1 MWRALRGADVIK
13 PSMIKE
19 FPGQEL
25 LLLFLYLSFIIFC
38 VFLYESTWC
47 LLYQEET
54 EAYIVRQS
62 YIDID
67 FKNFKNLSLD
77 TLTAKQNIKFILIIA
92 GTIAILGAVAAFTV
106 IQKSVKIAWAHT
118 TLNTTLQ
125 VQSIAM
131 ILVAAVLMDAGRGVA
146 PLFDLVTL
154 VQYNQPNYI
163 PELYTSLGAIVI
175 FLAVVVFAAA
185 SFESRMMLTFYWV
198 ISILLMLFLVALSVQ
213 INISSYI
220 L

>member
-1 MWRALRGADVIK
+1 MCRALRGADVIK

-19 FPGQEL
+19 FPGQGL
-25 LLLFLYLSFIIFC
+25 LLLFLYLSFLIFC

-67 FKNFKNLSLD
+67 FKNLKNLSLD
-77 TLTAKQNIKFILIIA
+77 TLTAKQNIKLILIIA
-92 GTIAILGAVAAFTV
+92 GSIAILGAVAAFTV

-125 VQSIAM
+125 V
-131 ILVAAVLMDAGRGVA
+131 
-146 PLFDLVTL
+146 
-154 VQYNQPNYI
+154 
-163 PELYTSLGAIVI
+163 
-175 FLAVVVFAAA
+175 
-185 SFESRMMLTFYWV
+185 
-198 ISILLMLFLVALSVQ
+198 
-213 INISSYI
+213 
-220 L
+220 